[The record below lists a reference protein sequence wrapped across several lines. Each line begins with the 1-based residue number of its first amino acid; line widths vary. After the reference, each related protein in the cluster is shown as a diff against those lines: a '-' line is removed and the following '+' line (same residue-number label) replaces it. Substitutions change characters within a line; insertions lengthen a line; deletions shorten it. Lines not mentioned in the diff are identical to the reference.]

1 MDRARCIYELA
12 TQQVQLDIP
21 EKLWK
26 AYIEFE
32 TELGEFQKVRDIYHR
47 ILDRT
52 HHIKVLGCW
61 WVLGVDGVFG
71 CCWVLGVGGA
81 L

>member
-1 MDRARCIYELA
+1 MEASLHESDRARAIFELA

-32 TELGEFQKVRDIYHR
+32 TELEEFDKVRAIYRR

-52 HHIKVLGCW
+52 NHIKVFHC
-61 WVLGVDGVFG
+61 
-71 CCWVLGVGGA
+71 
-81 L
+81 